1 MVFVSV
7 AITDGDVGWVIPLG
21 ELEQSSRW
29 RSLKIYQTKRLADC
43 AMAIAV
49 RPQAF
54 PLFAAYRCRDCGAG
68 AGWRMSLRRGASSVE
83 LSVQAAW
90 GGARG
95 LVGFLL
101 AYQLLLQ
108 HLPQARDLDVGAF
121 FGPARIR
128 DAGRGAGVDTLGD
141 VHAGGGAVVGVPGS
155 AAAHLG
161 PLAPVV
167 ADAVPADATVARLL
181 RA

>member
-1 MVFVSV
+1 MSV
-7 AITDGDVGWVIPLG
+7 
-21 ELEQSSRW
+21 R
-29 RSLKIYQTKRLADC
+29 RC
-43 AMAIAV
+43 AA
-49 RPQAF
+49 
-54 PLFAAYRCRDCGAG
+54 
-68 AGWRMSLRRGASSVE
+68 SVE
-83 LSVQAAW
+83 LSARATWV
-90 GGARG
+90 GARG

-167 ADAVPADATVARLL
+167 ADAVPADATVAGLG
-181 RA
+181 RALHATAGRAALSGQFAGSLCRFGGGSADAITAVPDAADDAPDRAASGRIIPRRGCKWSS